1 MSVKG
6 VEIKKG
12 QVWRT
17 RAGDEVVIASL
28 IPGLRL
34 SVQAQFKSGSTYCV
48 YPNGQEFSHG
58 EGHNDLMFLVSD
70 PDVKVERRVRNTTN
84 GPLRRRDD
92 FPPIPDNVP
101 NLADSPED
109 FAASVPGVLDEAPP
123 RTGMTVGSKVDVPGL
138 GKFLVTEQLESAK
151 EAQLKMDSTVEGYT
165 MQHPSA
171 LDVQVGGAHYKTFAI
186 QPVEFIHRNGI
197 PFIEGNAIK
206 YLCRWREKGGVEDLK
221 KVKHYIDLLIEMES
235 KK

>member
-17 RAGDEVVIASL
+17 RTGDEVVIASL

-92 FPPIPDNVP
+92 FPPVPDSLP

-109 FAASVPGVLDEAPP
+109 FAASVPGALYEAPP
-123 RTGMTVGSKVDVPGL
+123 RTGMTTA
-138 GKFLVTEQLESAK
+138 VTLRGDAK
-151 EAQLKMDSTVEGYT
+151 EALLKMDSTVEGYT

-221 KVKHYIDLLIEMES
+221 KVKHYIDLLIEMET
-235 KK
+235 KQ